1 MKISKIIAV
10 LSLTVC
16 MVSNLTIS
24 ALATKSTPEQTTKI
38 NENAYLTEKFYN
50 ASNDTIVCY
59 MEGVPIRKDQVNEYG
74 FVDESTFVAKMK
86 RGAGVPSSN
95 YVTIPSGYN
104 EAIVKTYLSA
114 PRYGQTNTIYYLK
127 HLHGAQLASSIETGD
142 AQALIGL
149 ILCFVPNAQVP
160 GFMIGL
166 DAAHKAGVASNIRK
180 RTNQG
185 SAVRVNVASSTFGV
199 FYGVFDWSG
208 RVIETSKNYTD
219 GTKETVNSIVYAYGQ

>member
-10 LSLTVC
+10 LTLSVC
-16 MVSNLTIS
+16 MIGNLTIS
-24 ALATKSTPEQTTKI
+24 AFVAEAAPEQTTQI
-38 NENAYLTEKFYN
+38 NKNSDLTEKFYN
-50 ASNDTIVCY
+50 APNDTIVCY
-59 MEGVPIRKDQVNEYG
+59 MEGVPIRKDQVNENG
-74 FVDESTFVAKMK
+74 LVDASAFYARTT

-95 YVTIPSGYN
+95 YVTIPTGYN

-142 AQALIGL
+142 TQALAGL

-166 DAAHKAGVASNIRK
+166 DSAYKAGVASNIRK

-185 SAVRVNVASSTFGV
+185 NAVRVNVASSTYGV

-219 GTKETVNSIVYAYGQ
+219 GTKETVKSIVYANGK